1 MGGEERVGLAREKGS
16 PPPSRVVSRPNSL
29 TLPFRTPATQA
40 IGNTNMVASRLIKRE
55 KGSLPVDVR
64 R

>member
-1 MGGEERVGLAREKGS
+1 MWGS
-16 PPPSRVVSRPNSL
+16 QGRKDPLLPPPSRVVSRPNSL

-55 KGSLPVDVR
+55 KGSLPVDVVDA
-64 R
+64 